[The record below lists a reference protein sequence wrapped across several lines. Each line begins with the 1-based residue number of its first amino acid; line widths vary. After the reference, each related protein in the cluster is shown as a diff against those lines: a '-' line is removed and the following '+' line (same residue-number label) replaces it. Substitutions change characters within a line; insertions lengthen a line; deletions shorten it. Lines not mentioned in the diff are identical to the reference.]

1 MEPAGGPECV
11 LSYIVEK
18 TIKRTQSLLP
28 EIYCLEHMKSLP
40 EALSRIYAASGK
52 KFVII
57 IDEWD
62 VLIRDDGSE
71 PEDSGGLY

>member
-1 MEPAGGPECV
+1 MC
-11 LSYIVEK
+11 
-18 TIKRTQSLLP
+18 SLL
-28 EIYCLEHMKSLP
+28 YCGKDNQANSESITQNILPDHMKSLP